1 MKRTEPVQVGAMLDE
16 FFRQR
21 QLRSAVM
28 QGQALEL
35 WQSVAGEYVM
45 RYTEDVYIRSGIL
58 YVTFSN
64 ATVRAE
70 VYTRRR
76 FLAEQINQ
84 SLGAK
89 VVRNIIVK

>member
-1 MKRTEPVQVGAMLDE
+1 M
-16 FFRQR
+16 
-21 QLRSAVM
+21 RSAVM
-28 QGQALEL
+28 QGQALDL